1 MCAAH
6 SAVLGSCS
14 ESQPRHSFPAGLC
27 TWTSLLSVSLQRCS
41 TCRAMKTLRAYTG
54 SSFLSFFKEIFLR
67 FFLIY
72 PFVLIVADCTSI
84 TSYSP
89 DVSSGFVG
97 IAHCSVVLCTD
108 FLPVQCSGNVHVTCC
123 NFSWSTKF
131 MSCSILTLHQL

>member
-1 MCAAH
+1 MCR
-6 SAVLGSCS
+6 SQCRPGQLLGVTA
-14 ESQPRHSFPAGLC
+14 QPQLSSRALHLDFS
-27 TWTSLLSVSLQRCS
+27 TSVSLQRCS

-54 SSFLSFFKEIFLR
+54 SSFLSFFKGIFLR

-108 FLPVQCSGNVHVTCC
+108 FPPVQCSGNVHVTCC

-131 MSCSILTLHQL
+131 MSRSILTLHQL